1 MRDFTPE
8 EKELIINTEI
18 TIECFDSEPE
28 HNVSAWDSLDEVTS
42 TKLIEWCEYL
52 EYLRKKYLKY
62 KEEGYFEL
70 LIKMLPNSYKV
81 VRL

>member
-8 EKELIINTEI
+8 EKELIINTPI
-18 TIECFDSEPE
+18 DFDCFDFEPE
-28 HNVSAWDSLDEVTS
+28 HDVSAWDSLDEITS

-52 EYLRKKYLKY
+52 EWLRKKYLKY

-70 LIKMLPNSYKV
+70 LVKMLPNSYKV
-81 VRL
+81 VKL